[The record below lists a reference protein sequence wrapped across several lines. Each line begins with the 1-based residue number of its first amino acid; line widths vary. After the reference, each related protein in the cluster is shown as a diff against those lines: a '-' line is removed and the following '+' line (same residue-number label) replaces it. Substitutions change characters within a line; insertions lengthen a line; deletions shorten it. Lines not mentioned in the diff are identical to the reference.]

1 MINKTIIIPIKFQ
14 TKHELVIWMTAILL
28 LSKIRAFGG
37 IATGSIKANDPI
49 SETHQMTV

>member
-1 MINKTIIIPIKFQ
+1 MIIKTIIIPIKFQ
-14 TKHELVIWMTAILL
+14 TKPELAIWMIVILL
-28 LSKIRAFGG
+28 LPKIMAFGG